1 MKGFFILML
10 SVSSSLLFGSSSEVV
25 FSRDRMV
32 HFYDEFLHEQ
42 RELLADAGV
51 TSDAFPV
58 PTDPYS
64 PPPTPPAP
72 PFKNGLLPVVLVNNS
87 GYPDSEVY
95 VVVTGDNLNT
105 PAQQVWGQIDKSYG
119 SDYGVATLVVA
130 ATGQNGSNYSSALS
144 SLPRGSSGRVIY
156 LPQLTSGIIW
166 FSIGAPL
173 NMPVN
178 GNSIVN
184 PSYTNTSDPNY
195 ATVFDSFELT
205 YLASGSPQISTDATA
220 VSAFSIPL
228 YGYLAGAT
236 STSSTTG
243 LYQPRSYIMNQ
254 AAAAFAAAPEDA
266 QWNKLILRQNGNI
279 LRCLS
284 PGQSIADSQFDIN
297 YLDNL
302 ANYTYS
308 YLADLYTYY
317 GTGVNTLNM
326 TVLTTD
332 PAATYN
338 YAGTATGNVFTFT
351 SNDPGADTPISFQL
365 LNSDTTPTETTTYN
379 IFEGLNLFNPVTQPV
394 AGTAQDAVSKLFQEA
409 IMAGI
414 LPTTNTLTLASLVS
428 NQAGY
433 YQVNPLLS
441 GTGKTTGPWY
451 NLYSKALHS
460 LGYIYTFAY
469 DDALWPQVLLGGP
482 FVNNSTY
489 LGITI
494 GNSQ

>member
-1 MKGFFILML
+1 MKGFFILIL
-10 SVSSSLLFGSSSEVV
+10 SVSSSLLFGDNSTTV
-25 FSRDRMV
+25 FSRDRLV
-32 HFYDEFLHEQ
+32 HFDDEFLLEE
-42 RELLADAGV
+42 REYLAEAGI
-51 TSDAFPV
+51 TSDAFPHS
-58 PTDPYS
+58 TDPFS
-64 PPPTPPAP
+64 PPPNPPAP
-72 PFKNGLLPVVLVNNS
+72 PFKNGLLPVVLVNTS

-95 VVVTGDNLNT
+95 VVVTGNNLSG
-105 PAQQVWGQIDKSYG
+105 AQSWGQVDTSYG
-119 SDYGVATLVVA
+119 SNYGVATLVA
-130 ATGQNGSNYSSALS
+130 AAAGQNGTQYSCALS
-144 SLPRGSSGRVIY
+144 SLPRGSTGRVIY

-166 FSIGAPL
+166 FSIGSAL

-184 PSYTNTSDPNY
+184 PSYTNSTDPNY

-220 VSAFSIPL
+220 VSAFSMPL

-236 STSSTTG
+236 SVSSNTG

-254 AAAAFAAAPEDA
+254 AAAAFAAAPASSE
-266 QWNKLILRQNGNI
+266 WNKLILRQNGNV

-284 PGQSIADSQFDIN
+284 PGQSIASNQFDIN
-297 YLDNL
+297 YLNDA
-302 ANYTYS
+302 ANGYN
-308 YLADLYTYY
+308 YLADLYAYY
-317 GTGVNTLNM
+317 DGSPSLNM
-326 TVLTTD
+326 TVIVTS
-332 PAATYN
+332 PAAATYN
-338 YAGTATGNVFTFT
+338 YTGVATPGNTFTFT
-351 SNDPGADTPISFQL
+351 SSNEGPSVVFQP
-365 LNSDTTPTETTTYN
+365 LNSGSTATATTTYN
-379 IFEGLNLFNPVTQPV
+379 IYEGLNLVDPVTQPT
-394 AGTAQDAVSKLFQEA
+394 AGTAADAVSKLFQEA

-414 LPTTNTLTLASLVS
+414 LPTTSNLTLASLVS

-441 GTGKTTGPWY
+441 GSGPTTGPWY
-451 NLYSKALHS
+451 NLYSKALHA

-494 GNSQ
+494 RNCQ

>member
-1 MKGFFILML
+1 
-10 SVSSSLLFGSSSEVV
+10 
-25 FSRDRMV
+25 MV

-87 GYPDSEVY
+87 GYPDSQVY
-95 VVVTGDNLNT
+95 VVVTGDNLSGS
-105 PAQQVWGQIDKSYG
+105 QVWGQIDKSYG

-266 QWNKLILRQNGNI
+266 EWNKLILRQNGNV

-284 PGQSIADSQFDIN
+284 PGQSIAASQFDIN
-297 YLDNL
+297 YLDDL
-302 ANYTYS
+302 AAYTYS
-308 YLADLYTYY
+308 YISDIWS
-317 GTGVNTLNM
+317 GVNAYYKNGTAHKLKM
-326 TVLTTD
+326 TVNVTS
-332 PAATYN
+332 PAAATYN
-338 YAGTATGNVFTFT
+338 YEGQASGVGGAFEFT
-351 SNDPGADTPISFQL
+351 STDGGPPVTFLAPDTG
-365 LNSDTTPTETTTYN
+365 TTPTSTTTYN
-379 IFEGLNLFNPVTQPV
+379 IFEGLNLVHPTNPQPT
-394 AGTAQDAVSKLFQEA
+394 AGTAADAVSKLFQEA

-414 LPTTNTLTLASLVS
+414 LPTSDTVTLASLVS

-433 YQVNPLLS
+433 YQINPLLS
-441 GTGKTTGPWY
+441 GTGTTTGPWY

>member
-1 MKGFFILML
+1 ML
-10 SVSSSLLFGSSSEVV
+10 SVSSSLLFGSSSTVV
-25 FSRDRMV
+25 FSRDRLV
-32 HFYDEFLHEQ
+32 NVYDEFLHEE
-42 RELLADAGV
+42 REYLADTGI
-51 TSDAFPV
+51 TSDAFPLS
-58 PTDPYS
+58 TNLFT
-64 PPPTPPAP
+64 PPPIPLAP
-72 PFKNGLLPVVLVNNS
+72 PFKSGLLPVVLVNNS

-95 VVVTGDNLNT
+95 VVVTGKNLHV
-105 PAQQVWGQIDKSYG
+105 PAKQVWGQIDKSYG

-130 ATGQNGSNYSSALS
+130 KTGQNGSSYSSALS

-205 YLASGSPQISTDATA
+205 YLASGSPQISADATA
-220 VSAFSIPL
+220 VTAFSIPL

-254 AAAAFAAAPEDA
+254 AATAFAAAPEDA

-284 PGQSIADSQFDIN
+284 PGQSISTSQFDIN

-302 ANYTYS
+302 AAYTYS
-308 YLADLYTYY
+308 YLSDLYYYY
-317 GTGVNTLNM
+317 GTGQGGQTLNM
-326 TVLTTD
+326 TVNVTS
-332 PAATYN
+332 PATATYN
-338 YAGTATGNVFTFT
+338 YAGTATGSTFTFT
-351 SNDPGADTPISFQL
+351 SSNGGPSVVFQP
-365 LNSDTTPTETTTYN
+365 LNSGTTPTATTTYN
-379 IFEGLNLFNPVTQPV
+379 IFEGLNLVDPVTQPV
-394 AGTAQDAVSKLFQEA
+394 AGTAADAVSKLFQEA

-433 YQVNPLLS
+433 YQVNPLLG
-441 GTGKTTGPWY
+441 GTGTTTGPWY